1 MKTSDPAVLT
11 LRQLLTL
18 SLEIKPSGCAGLSCS
33 SHLAPHALQLEG
45 LGLNKPIWE
54 LPEATNISWFLPI
67 SEGLCVE
74 VDVSR

>member
-18 SLEIKPSGCAGLSCS
+18 SPEIKPSGCAGLSCS

-54 LPEATNISWFLPI
+54 LPEATNISWFLPL
-67 SEGLCVE
+67 SAGVWVE
-74 VDVSR
+74 VDISR